1 MAAHLRQQGVALT
14 RNRSSGGG
22 VTLSSSLR
30 HVYLT
35 LKCEVCGHLLVKE
48 GVWFWT
54 VSTFKCQECK
64 GERRL
69 TYSDKVALFDKHLH
83 LAALRN
89 HATARRAG

>member
-1 MAAHLRQQGVALT
+1 MS
-14 RNRSSGGG
+14 RSGRMS
-22 VTLSSSLR
+22 LSSSLR

-35 LKCEVCGHLLVKE
+35 LKCELCGHLLVKE

-54 VSTFKCQECK
+54 ASTFKCQECK

-83 LAALRN
+83 LA
-89 HATARRAG
+89 